1 MWREEA
7 GNELWLSDLRVV
19 LPDGVLERGSV
30 KVEGGVIT
38 DIVEG
43 PAPHGS
49 FPIGRL
55 SGQGHTLI
63 PGIIDL
69 HGDMLEREVEPRPGA
84 AFPLPMSIMELDKRL
99 AAAGVTTAYAAI
111 SFAQNAR
118 KGHIR
123 TEDRARELVHAV
135 GGLRDSLL
143 VDFRIHA
150 RFDVTNTRAVP
161 ILKELLHD
169 GLVDLVSLND
179 HTPGQGQYRDLE
191 AYMNFMERW
200 QNMTREEVQQR
211 LSERLSHAAEHPV
224 SWDVVAEVTA
234 LAREAG
240 LPIASHDDDTV
251 EKVDLMQQ
259 LGAGLSEFPVTVEAA
274 REARKRGMSIIM
286 GAPNALRGKS
296 LTGNLSAM
304 DALGDGLL
312 DILASDY
319 YPATL
324 LQAAWQIGHQ
334 ELPLHQAINLV
345 TRNPARAVGLTE
357 YGRIAVGARADLV
370 VVSKAEHLKTCATL
384 KSGRVIYWAE
394 PPLQA
399 PLALQKA
406 L

>member
-1 MWREEA
+1 MWRDDLSREI
-7 GNELWLSDLRVV
+7 WLSDVRLV
-19 LPDGVLERGSV
+19 LPGGVLERGSLRL
-30 KVEGGVIT
+30 EDGAIAE
-38 DIVEG
+38 IVEG
-43 PAPHGS
+43 PAPHAA
-49 FPIGRL
+49 PTLRRL
-55 SGQGHTLI
+55 AGQGHTVI

-111 SFAQNAR
+111 SFAENAR

-135 GGLRDSLL
+135 GNLRGSLL

-150 RFDVTNTRAVP
+150 RFDVTNARAAP
-161 ILKELLHD
+161 ILKELLRD

-200 QNMTREEVQQR
+200 QNMTRKEVQER
-211 LSERLSHAAEHPV
+211 LSERLAHAAEHPV

-234 LAREAG
+234 LARQAG
-240 LPIASHDDDTV
+240 LPIASHDDDT
-251 EKVDLMQQ
+251 EQKVDLMQQ
-259 LGAGLSEFPVTVEAA
+259 LGAGLSEFPVTVKAA
-274 REARKRGMSIIM
+274 QEARKRGMSIIM
-286 GAPNALRGKS
+286 GAPNALRGRS
-296 LTGNLSAM
+296 LTGNLSAV
-304 DALGDGLL
+304 DALGQGLL

-334 ELPLHQAINLV
+334 DLPLHEAVRLI
-345 TRNPARAVGLTE
+345 TFNPANAVGLE
-357 YGRIAVGARADLV
+357 GHGRIAVGAQADLV
-370 VVSKAEHLKTCATL
+370 VVSQEVHLKTCATL
-384 KSGRVIYWAE
+384 KAGRVIYWAE
-394 PPLQA
+394 PQ
-399 PLALQKA
+399 QKA
-406 L
+406 ALTFPKAL